1 MMVATKPTPTN
12 PVTLNLFQGPL
23 GRKRGARRTVA
34 QPIGMLATAHS
45 GCAEKWAL
53 KQVQG
58 DDDFYEFG
66 GKCNHSEQGKN
77 ALSGSQ
83 SDEIE

>member
-1 MMVATKPTPTN
+1 MAATQPATTK
-12 PVTLNLFQGPL
+12 PVTLNLFQGPS
-23 GRKRGARRTVA
+23 GSKRGASRTGA